1 MTTAELV
8 NLIIAKLHP
17 QASVTFTD
25 IGLTAAG
32 HYVQF
37 EYGYRYYHILHSIHL
52 HRIAVRELTDGD
64 CKSTQFSQWVEGV
77 LNGKVRDESGELVT
91 TNEQAD

>member
-25 IGLTAAG
+25 IGLTLAG
-32 HYVQF
+32 FYVEF
-37 EYGYRYYHILHSIHL
+37 AFGYHHYHITHSIHL
-52 HRIAVRELTDGD
+52 HRIAVREFTEGD
-64 CKSTQFSQWVEGV
+64 YKSTQFSAWVEGV
-77 LNGKVRDESGELVT
+77 LNGHVRNESGELV
-91 TNEQAD
+91 QS